1 MQRLA
6 STWEGRLVLG
16 AALWACVVAALGAVV
31 ITGGDRE
38 PADPWRLVLLAF
50 LAMPF
55 AVAVVAEIA
64 APARPARRAMV
75 LGAMAVPAVGAT
87 LLSYL
92 TALPSLVML
101 AGAAL
106 LAIRDA
112 ASGIPTIAGG
122 VGVVAAAAMAALWV
136 AGLAMLFRVDDE
148 RCVDF
153 ATGYACTSDVVTA
166 AEAGTGLA
174 VLAASALLGALVLGL
189 EPLHWRRARNE
200 SPGI

>member
-1 MQRLA
+1 MRELG
-6 STWEGRLVLG
+6 STWEGRLVV
-16 AALWACVVAALGAVV
+16 AAGLWASAVAAVGAVV

-55 AVAVVAEIA
+55 AVGVVAELA

-75 LGAMAVPAVGAT
+75 LGAMTVPAVGST

-92 TALPSLVML
+92 TALPSLVL
-101 AGAAL
+101 LLGAAL
-106 LAIRDA
+106 IAIRKA

-122 VGVVAAAAMAALWV
+122 MSLVAAGAMAALWV
-136 AGLAMLFRVDDE
+136 AGLALLFRADDG

-166 AEAGTGLA
+166 SEAGTSLA
-174 VLAASALLGALVLGL
+174 ALAASALLGALVLGL
-189 EPLHWRRARNE
+189 GFPHPREGA
-200 SPGI
+200 